1 MSDIS
6 IGFMGLAGVLVVL
19 ALRVPVSVALGG
31 VSLICITQMVG
42 LESAIQILSI
52 EPYEFSAH
60 WSLSSIPMFLMM
72 GYVAYHAG
80 MTEGLF
86 RLAQLWLSS
95 IRGGLAHASIVGA
108 AMFSAV
114 TGSSLAC
121 AAAMGRVAVPE
132 MMRYRYDAGLASG
145 VVAAAGTLGSLIPPS
160 VLFLIYGNLAEVPI
174 SKLFIGGVLPGL
186 LTAAM
191 YMGVVAFRC
200 ARHPELVPKVEVAP
214 MRERM
219 LAIRESWPMLALVL
233 GVFGGLF
240 SGLITPTEAGGLG
253 AFLATLIALMRR
265 SLSFAGFKQAVLD
278 TLQSTSSIFALAV
291 GAALMTRML
300 ALTGVPEYLADM
312 AVVFQGQPYMLV
324 IGVSVIYLILG
335 CFLDPI
341 GILLLTL
348 PILLPVFEA
357 AHIDLIWMG
366 VILVKYVEIGLI
378 TPPVGLNV
386 FVIKGVMG
394 RHVDLVQIF
403 RGVAWFIL
411 ADIITVG
418 LLIAFPQISLFLTEF
433 VK

>member
-6 IGFMGLAGVLVVL
+6 IGLMGLLGVLVVL

-42 LESAIQILSI
+42 WESSIQILSI
-52 EPYEFSAH
+52 VPYEFSAH

-86 RLAQLWLSS
+86 RLAQLWLSP

-200 ARHPELVPKVEVAP
+200 ARNPELVPKVEVAP
-214 MRERM
+214 MRERVM
-219 LAIRESWPMLALVL
+219 AIRESWPMLALVL

-253 AFLATLIALMRR
+253 AFLATLIALVRR

-291 GAALMTRML
+291 GAALMTNML

-312 AVVFQGQPYMLV
+312 AVAFQEQPYMLV

-394 RHVDLVQIF
+394 RNVELAQIF

-418 LLIAFPQISLFLTEF
+418 LLIAFPQISLFLTDF

>member
-418 LLIAFPQISLFLTEF
+418 LLIAFPQISLFLTDF

>member
-1 MSDIS
+1 MSDVA
-6 IGFMGLAGVLVVL
+6 IGFAGLAGVLV
-19 ALRVPVSVALGG
+19 ALLMRLPVSVALGG
-31 VSLICITQMVG
+31 ISLVCISLVIGLDSAVS
-42 LESAIQILSI
+42 ILSI
-52 EPYEFSAH
+52 VPYEFSAH
-60 WSLSSIPMFLMM
+60 WSLSSIPMFLLM
-72 GYVAYHAG
+72 GYVAFHAG

-86 RLAQLWLSS
+86 RLAQVWLSAV
-95 IRGGLAHASIVGA
+95 RGGLAHASIVGA

-132 MMRYRYDAGLASG
+132 MLRYRYDVGLSAG

-191 YMGVVAFRC
+191 YMAVVAIRT
-200 ARHPELVPKVEVAP
+200 ARNPELVPPTNKP
-214 MRERM
+214 PKGER
-219 LAIRESWPMLALVL
+219 LRALRESWPMLALVL

-240 SGLITPTEAGGLG
+240 SGLVTATEAGALG
-253 AFLATLIALMRR
+253 AFLATAIALLRR
-265 SLSFAGFKQAVLD
+265 TLTRSGFRSAVMD
-278 TLQSTSSIFALAV
+278 TLQSTASIFAIAV
-291 GAALMTRML
+291 GAALLTRML
-300 ALTGVPEYLADM
+300 ALTGVPDYLAELAGLAKD
-312 AVVFQGQPYMLV
+312 QPYLLV

-348 PILLPVFEA
+348 PILLPMFEA
-357 AHIDLIWMG
+357 AELDLIWMG

-394 RHVDLVQIF
+394 RDVELSQIF

-418 LLIAFPQISLFLTEF
+418 LLIVFPEISLYLTRF
-433 VK
+433 VD

>member
-1 MSDIS
+1 MSDVA
-6 IGFMGLAGVLVVL
+6 IGFAGLAGVLV
-19 ALRVPVSVALGG
+19 ALLLRLPVSVALGG
-31 VSLICITQMVG
+31 VSLICISLIIG
-42 LESAIQILSI
+42 LDSAVHILSI
-52 EPYEFSAH
+52 VPYEFSAH
-60 WSLSSIPMFLMM
+60 WSLSSIPMFLLM

-86 RLAQLWLSS
+86 RLAQLWLSA

-132 MMRYRYDAGLASG
+132 MMRYRYDVGLAAG

-174 SKLFIGGVLPGL
+174 SKLFIAGVLPGI

-191 YMGVVAFRC
+191 YMAVVAIRT
-200 ARHPELVPKVEVAP
+200 ARNPQMVPEVSAAP
-214 MRERM
+214 MRERL
-219 LAIRESWPMLALVL
+219 LAVRESWPMVALVL

-240 SGLITPTEAGGLG
+240 AGVMTATEAGALG
-253 AFLATLIALMRR
+253 AFLATAIAVARR
-265 SLSFAGFKQAVLD
+265 TLALKAFKSAVLD
-278 TLQSTSSIFALAV
+278 TLHSTASIFAIAV

-300 ALTGVPEYLADM
+300 ALTGVPDYLAEL
-312 AVVFQGQPYMLV
+312 AVLVKDQPYLLV
-324 IGVSVIYLILG
+324 LGVSVIYLLLG

-348 PILLPVFEA
+348 PILLPMFEA
-357 AHIDLIWMG
+357 AEIDLIWMG

-386 FVIKGVMG
+386 FVIKGVLG
-394 RHVDLVQIF
+394 RDVELGQIF

-411 ADIITVG
+411 ADIVTVG
-418 LLIAFPQISLFLTEF
+418 LLIVFPEISLYLTRF
-433 VK
+433 VN